1 MKITEIRIHLMGE
14 ERLKAFASVTFDDAF
29 VVRNM
34 KVVAGTK
41 GVFLCMPSRKLPD
54 GTHKD
59 MMHPINQEF
68 REYLETNVLKAYEE
82 EVKKAAVNAQQPA
95 ANSAEEKS
103 SALQD
108 DENMVK

>member
-1 MKITEIRIHLMGE
+1 MGE

-34 KVVAGTK
+34 KVVEGTK
-41 GVFLCMPSRKLPD
+41 GIFLCMPSRKLPD

-68 REYLETNVLKAYEE
+68 REYLESNVLKAYEE
-82 EVKKAAVNAQQPA
+82 EVKKAAEGTPTPTENT
-95 ANSAEEKS
+95 EEKS

>member
-1 MKITEIRIHLMGE
+1 MGE

-34 KVVAGTK
+34 KVVEGTK

-68 REYLETNVLKAYEE
+68 REYLEGNVLKAYEE
-82 EVKKAAVNAQQPA
+82 EVKKAAEGNTSPTE
-95 ANSAEEKS
+95 NTEEKS
-103 SALQD
+103 PALQD